1 MMMGMMALMT
11 VTDAGTMEVEI
22 VDAARES
29 QSTDCS
35 RLARP
40 VARLSDCAVRI
51 TIAAHAPI
59 LRLHRP
65 CNSAATAT
73 AEAGNKDD
81 ARERGGGGERG

>member
-11 VTDAGTMEVEI
+11 VTDAGTMEIEI

-40 VARLSDCAVRI
+40 VARLSDCAVSI
-51 TIAAHAPI
+51 TIAATAAP
-59 LRLHRP
+59 
-65 CNSAATAT
+65 
-73 AEAGNKDD
+73 GDKDD
-81 ARERGGGGERG
+81 ARERERGGWREGD